1 MSSKESC
8 PVVNIPCNLGKRHGI
23 TAAWFTEDK
32 ISVTAY
38 SNQLLQSVNNRPPVN
53 APVKVTH
60 LAPTFILDEPILRSL
75 VSECSNVFLNLQVVK
90 SSSPAASIDYLKISR
105 TYRSA
110 IRACLEK
117 LEDLITNTK
126 PRDLEQYQNYV
137 TIFYSVE
144 YIWHLVEILIVDSN
158 SATAVVPNLLEWV
171 QYHFPTANRMAT
183 ELLQQGRDVD
193 SNEEYWGVVK
203 GLIIQGQIQVARALL
218 RLHTKSEMVCFEVAE
233 QILQTMPI
241 YSAYGGLSVPKFKS
255 QWQYWSAN
263 ARSKIDAGILAA
275 EPDLEEIV
283 KLVVGDRQTW
293 TEQCRY
299 ATSWFEYFPGYLFYT
314 ESTCKYYELG
324 TFANTWLSQCISTGG
339 MNATYKYLDKIILS
353 VMENNLPQVLHNIQN
368 ICDNKWFLTHLV
380 DLLYHCGQL
389 TLSTGGT
396 EDQDAEKLFRESL
409 LYDFG
414 TLLMSRNASLWE
426 VGLDYL
432 EFSSTEGLGAREA
445 LLARIPIRNEK
456 QALKL
461 ISAAKK
467 NNFPAVE
474 SEICKVLVKRNLA
487 NRLYGNALEWA
498 IRSRDSFYVTAVANI
513 FLEHYCNTGEIMCED
528 VIANVGAKMFCS
540 PRLIFLVKYYDFRQF
555 YRERSFAQA
564 AELLINLLDS
574 KITPSYFW
582 PSLLADTIP
591 LLEFKEPV
599 IPTKETYT
607 ILHHLEWD
615 LVPMIE
621 KRKEQLK
628 GAKTAAQQQQG
639 QSQSQQM
646 DTDEGDDN
654 NQTLNA
660 KFAPNLL
667 NNCTDDLVKL
677 LRLACTRNLARAFII
692 ENTVAD

>member
-1 MSSKESC
+1 M
-8 PVVNIPCNLGKRHGI
+8 GKRLGI
-23 TAAWFTEDK
+23 TAHWITEDK

-38 SNQLLQSVNNRPPVN
+38 SNKLLQSLQNRPPN
-53 APVKVTH
+53 TSAVKVFH
-60 LAPTFILDEPILRSL
+60 LTSNFILDEPILRSL
-75 VSECSNVFLNLQVVK
+75 VTECSHVFLNLQLVRNSNV
-90 SSSPAASIDYLKISR
+90 AGAIDYLKISR

-117 LEDLITNTK
+117 LQNLITSTELPNA
-126 PRDLEQYQNYV
+126 EQYQNYV

-144 YIWHLVEILIVDSN
+144 CIWHLVEILIVNSN
-158 SATAVVPNLLEWV
+158 SVNAVVPNLLEWV
-171 QYHFPTANRMAT
+171 RFHFPTAERLAT
-183 ELLQQGRDVD
+183 ELLQQGREID
-193 SNEEYWGVVK
+193 SHDDYWPVVK
-203 GLIIQGQIQVARALL
+203 GLIIQGQTNVARALL
-218 RLHTKSEMVCFEVAE
+218 KLHTNSESVCFEVAD
-233 QILQTMPI
+233 QILQTMPV
-241 YSAYGGLSVPKFKS
+241 YSVYGGLSIQKFKS

-263 ARSKIDAGILAA
+263 ARSKVDAGILMV
-275 EPDLEEIV
+275 EPELEEIV
-283 KLVVGDRQTW
+283 KLVIGDRQTW
-293 TEQCRY
+293 TDQCQFASCWY
-299 ATSWFEYFPGYLFYT
+299 EYFPGYLFYT

-324 TFANTWLSQCISTGG
+324 TYANNWLSQWISTGG
-339 MNATYKYLDKIILS
+339 TNPSYKYLDKIILS

-368 ICDNKWFLTHLV
+368 ICDNKWFVTHLV

-389 TLSTGGT
+389 TLSTGSAD
-396 EDQDAEKLFRESL
+396 EQDSEKLFRESL

-414 TLLMSRNASLWE
+414 CLLMTHKAGLWE
-426 VGLDYL
+426 AGLDYL

-467 NNFPAVE
+467 NGFASVE
-474 SEICKVLVKRNLA
+474 SEICKVLVKKNLS
-487 NRLYGNALEWA
+487 NKLYGNALEWA
-498 IRSRDSFYVTAVANI
+498 IRSRDSFYVSAVANI
-513 FLEHYCNTGEIMCED
+513 FLEHYCNHGEIMCED
-528 VIANVGAKMFCS
+528 VIANIGAKMFIS

-574 KITPSYFW
+574 KITPNYFW

-628 GAKTAAQQQQG
+628 GTTRKVANGIEKMEITGDQMKTNEGVETDSDQQALI
-639 QSQSQQM
+639 
-646 DTDEGDDN
+646 E
-654 NQTLNA
+654 
-660 KFAPNLL
+660 KFSSNLL

-677 LRLACTRNLARAFII
+677 LRLACARNLARAFII
-692 ENTVAD
+692 ENTIAE

>member
-1 MSSKESC
+1 MTSREGCSTFA
-8 PVVNIPCNLGKRHGI
+8 IPCDLGKRHGL
-23 TAAWFTEDK
+23 TAAWITEDK

-38 SNQLLQSVNNRPPVN
+38 SNQLLQSIRNRPANTSSVN
-53 APVKVTH
+53 VYH
-60 LAPTFILDEPILRSL
+60 LTSSFILDEPILRSL
-75 VSECSNVFLNLQVVK
+75 VTECSNIFLNLQLVK
-90 SSSPAASIDYLKISR
+90 NSSSGSSIDYLKISR

-117 LEDLITNTK
+117 LQDVLTSTNL
-126 PRDLEQYQNYV
+126 PDVEQYQNYV

-144 YIWHLVEILIVDSN
+144 CIWHLVEILIVDTTSVN
-158 SATAVVPNLLEWV
+158 AVVPNLLDWV
-171 QYHFPTANRMAT
+171 RFHFPTSERLAA
-183 ELLQQGRDVD
+183 ELLKQGREVD
-193 SNEEYWGVVK
+193 SSDDYWPVVK
-203 GLIIQGQIQVARALL
+203 GLIIQGQLNVARALL
-218 RLHTKSEMVCFEVAE
+218 KMHTNSESVCFEVAE
-233 QILQTMPI
+233 QVLQTMPVF
-241 YSAYGGLSVPKFKS
+241 SVYGGLSIQKFKS
-255 QWQYWSAN
+255 QWQYWTAN
-263 ARSKIDAGILAA
+263 ARSKIEAGILAA
-275 EPDLEEIV
+275 EPELEEIV
-283 KLVVGDRQTW
+283 RLVIGDRRAW
-293 TEQCRY
+293 AEQCKY
-299 ATSWFEYFPGYLFYT
+299 ASCWYEFFPGYLFYT

-324 TFANTWLSQCISTGG
+324 TFANNWLSQWISTGG
-339 MNATYKYLDKIILS
+339 TNPTYKYLDKIILS

-368 ICDNKWFLTHLV
+368 ICDNKWFVTHLV
-380 DLLYHCGQL
+380 DLLYHCGHL
-389 TLSTGGT
+389 TLSTGSN
-396 EDQDAEKLFRESL
+396 EDQNSEKLFRESL

-414 TLLMSRNASLWE
+414 GLLMSRDCSLWE
-426 VGLDYL
+426 SGLDYL

-445 LLARIPIRNEK
+445 LLARMPIKNER
-456 QALKL
+456 QAMKL

-467 NNFPAVE
+467 NGFASVE

-487 NRLYGNALEWA
+487 NKLYGNALEWA
-498 IRSRDSFYVTAVANI
+498 IRSKDSFYVTAVANI
-513 FLEHYCNTGEIMCED
+513 FLEHYCNYGEIMCED
-528 VIANVGAKMFCS
+528 VIANIGAKMFIS

-628 GAKTAAQQQQG
+628 G
-639 QSQSQQM
+639 SNRM
-646 DTDEGDDN
+646 ETDSGDNDMN
-654 NQTLNA
+654 NQALIS
-660 KFAPNLL
+660 KFSSNLL

-677 LRLACTRNLARAFII
+677 LRLACARNLARAFII
-692 ENTVAD
+692 ENTATD

>member
-1 MSSKESC
+1 MASREPFSTFT
-8 PVVNIPCNLGKRHGI
+8 IPCNLGARHGL
-23 TAAWFTEDK
+23 TAAWITEDK

-38 SNQLLQSVNNRPPVN
+38 SNQLLQSINKRPANTLPVN
-53 APVKVTH
+53 VHH
-60 LAPTFILDEPILRSL
+60 LTSNFILDEPILRSL
-75 VSECSNVFLNLQVVK
+75 VSECSNVFLNLQLVK
-90 SSSPAASIDYLKISR
+90 NSTPAASIDYLKISR
-105 TYRSA
+105 SYRSA

-117 LEDLITNTK
+117 LQDLLTTTK
-126 PRDLEQYQNYV
+126 LRDPEQYQNYV

-144 YIWHLVEILIVDSN
+144 CIWHLVEILIIDASSVN
-158 SATAVVPNLLEWV
+158 AVVANLLDWV
-171 QYHFPTANRMAT
+171 RFHFPTAERLAT
-183 ELLQQGRDVD
+183 ELLQQGREVD
-193 SNEEYWGVVK
+193 SSDDYWPVVK
-203 GLIIQGQIQVARALL
+203 GLIVQGQLNVARALL
-218 RLHTKSEMVCFEVAE
+218 KLHTNSESIGFEVAE
-233 QILQTMPI
+233 QILQTMPV
-241 YSAYGGLSVPKFKS
+241 YSVYGGLSVQKFKS
-255 QWQYWSAN
+255 QWQYWTAN
-263 ARSKIDAGILAA
+263 ARSKIDAGILAS
-275 EPDLEEIV
+275 EPELEEII
-283 KLVVGDRQTW
+283 KLVIGDRKTW

-299 ATSWFEYFPGYLFYT
+299 ASCWYEFFPGYLFYT

-324 TFANTWLSQCISTGG
+324 TFANSWLSQWISTGG
-339 MNATYKYLDKIILS
+339 SNPTYKYLDKIILS

-368 ICDNKWFLTHLV
+368 ICDNKWFVTHLV
-380 DLLYHCGQL
+380 DLLYHCGHL
-389 TLSTGGT
+389 TLSTGSND
-396 EDQDAEKLFRESL
+396 EQDAEKKFRESL

-414 TLLMSRNASLWE
+414 CLLMSRKAFLWE
-426 VGLDYL
+426 AGLDYL

-445 LLARIPIRNEK
+445 LLARIPIKNER
-456 QALKL
+456 QAMKL

-467 NNFPAVE
+467 YGFTSVE

-487 NRLYGNALEWA
+487 NRLYGNAMEWA

-513 FLEHYCNTGEIMCED
+513 FLEHYCNHGEIMCED
-528 VIANVGAKMFCS
+528 VIANIGAKMFVS

-574 KITPSYFW
+574 KITPNYFW

-628 GAKTAAQQQQG
+628 ATDSKKMHVDG
-639 QSQSQQM
+639 
-646 DTDEGDDN
+646 DDEGND
-654 NQTLNA
+654 QQALIA
-660 KFAPNLL
+660 KFSSNLL

-677 LRLACTRNLARAFII
+677 LRLACARNLARAFII
-692 ENTVAD
+692 ENTVVD